1 MTLPHQLVPTF
12 SYKKETRI
20 QGNSVKGLTKQ
31 RRSYLLD
38 RYVVLKLRQTCAFL
52 VNSLVP
58 AHIFFN
64 VFVISFQYLPLA
76 CQAGLFISH
85 ISHIICISSKETSE
99 ASVLYCSLSSET
111 GPVKWLLISDCV
123 LETTSG
129 IAQTWMKSFLKQI
142 IKGNVEPWQLNVNF
156 KLYNFLQIPSPRGR
170 AGDFL
175 AFEYQLYFISIC
187 LLMKQCSLT
196 GWNPSGTDKAVYL

>member
-1 MTLPHQLVPTF
+1 MKVQPSTRDVASPDS
-12 SYKKETRI
+12 SYKKETRT
-20 QGNSVKGLTKQ
+20 QGNSIKVLTKQ
-31 RRSYLLD
+31 RWSYLLD
-38 RYVVLKLRQTCAFL
+38 RYVVPKIEQTFAFL
-52 VNSLVP
+52 AISFLL

-76 CQAGLFISH
+76 CQAGLFISP
-85 ISHIICISSKETSE
+85 CISSKETSE